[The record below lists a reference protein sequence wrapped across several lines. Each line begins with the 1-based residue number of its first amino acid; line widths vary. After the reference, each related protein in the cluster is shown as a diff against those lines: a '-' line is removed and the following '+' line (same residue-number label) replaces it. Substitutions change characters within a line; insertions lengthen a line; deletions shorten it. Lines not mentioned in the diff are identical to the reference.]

1 MNEQVKRFLLLMGCA
16 AMLAA
21 CTVEEEQFEPEE
33 QEEIDEHSYD
43 FGSFDRFTSTSPA
56 EWMQAEPGD
65 YHTEDFDDEEV
76 LEILRESADLG
87 VSDEELFYQMLDLAA
102 FDYRDDYTYFMQF
115 DEIQSEIASVGANLM
130 DEGMQVNIHLLYDA
144 NIGTDAD
151 DEVLGLLQD
160 FMQDMPDDTNVS
172 LLSYG
177 AEAESGE
184 RSCDSIHEIH
194 PLDSYDER
202 LLQEGVGIEPG
213 ASVPLSSALNEVEVH
228 YSDYEKTIVYV
239 VASGADTCGGDPAH
253 AAEMLDAVVHVI
265 GYNVDPN
272 EREALESVAS
282 SSEGTFTHVEE
293 VEGFQ
298 RVIQE
303 ASIYTIQA
311 WRDWQVEFIE
321 DKRAQQM
328 EHIDD
333 SRERQDEMNER
344 TREEQDRL
352 RHLTDQLEEEGY
364 RVNGAYIRS
373 MINERAV
380 SLRTYMFETAIEF
393 RDEAFQASLDPIEE
407 DQE

>member
-1 MNEQVKRFLLLMGCA
+1 M
-16 AMLAA
+16 
-21 CTVEEEQFEPEE
+21 
-33 QEEIDEHSYD
+33 
-43 FGSFDRFTSTSPA
+43 
-56 EWMQAEPGD
+56 
-65 YHTEDFDDEEV
+65 
-76 LEILRESADLG
+76 
-87 VSDEELFYQMLDLAA
+87 
-102 FDYRDDYTYFMQF
+102 
-115 DEIQSEIASVGANLM
+115 
-130 DEGMQVNIHLLYDA
+130 
-144 NIGTDAD
+144 
-151 DEVLGLLQD
+151 
-160 FMQDMPDDTNVS
+160 
-172 LLSYG
+172 
-177 AEAESGE
+177 
-184 RSCDSIHEIH
+184 
-194 PLDSYDER
+194 
-202 LLQEGVGIEPG
+202 
-213 ASVPLSSALNEVEVH
+213 
-228 YSDYEKTIVYV
+228 YV
-239 VASGADTCGGDPAH
+239 IASGADTCGGDPAH

-328 EHIDD
+328 EHIDE